1 MRLRSWLVELRIR
14 RGQRALISSPVLHKP
29 DAGFDRGAAVAARRG
44 GGQRWI
50 NVAEVIFYE
59 HPVPLNRTEHKDLR
73 LKSVPSMKFA
83 MNTPSVPLT
92 GAEFGQAARDLMIV
106 FAGTDAA
113 NAGPI
118 ALLGLRQNENLYVDA
133 AGQWAP
139 NTYIPA
145 FVRRYPFVLAEKPP
159 GQEGGDFT
167 VFLDQGFEGFNA
179 AEGERLFNED
189 GTDTELLTNAVGFLS
204 EFQQNIERTKSF
216 MQQLVKHDLLE
227 PRNVQLRKG
236 NEDAGPA
243 ITLNGLFMVN
253 EEKMRALDEKV
264 THELMR
270 EGVLAWAYAHLLSLT
285 NIDRLAQRLDARE
298 RAETAASATT
308 N

>member
-1 MRLRSWLVELRIR
+1 M
-14 RGQRALISSPVLHKP
+14 
-29 DAGFDRGAAVAARRG
+29 
-44 GGQRWI
+44 
-50 NVAEVIFYE
+50 AEVIFYE

-83 MNTPSVPLT
+83 MNTHSVPLT
-92 GAEFGQAARDLMIV
+92 GAEFGRAARDLMIV

-118 ALLGLRQNENLYVDA
+118 ALLGLRQNENLYIDES
-133 AGQWAP
+133 GQWAP

-145 FVRRYPFVLAEKPP
+145 FVRRYPFVLGDKPP

-167 VFLDQGFEGFNA
+167 VFLDESFEGFNA
-179 AEGERLFNED
+179 ADGERLFNED

-236 NEDAGPA
+236 NDESGPG
-243 ITLNGLFMVN
+243 IVLNGLFMVN

-264 THELMR
+264 IHELMR
-270 EGVLAWAYAHLLSLT
+270 EGVLAWAYAHLLSLN

-298 RAETAASATT
+298 RVEAAASATT

>member
-1 MRLRSWLVELRIR
+1 M
-14 RGQRALISSPVLHKP
+14 
-29 DAGFDRGAAVAARRG
+29 
-44 GGQRWI
+44 
-50 NVAEVIFYE
+50 AEVIFYE

-73 LKSVPSMKFA
+73 LKNVPSMKFA
-83 MNTPSVPLT
+83 MNTHSVPLT

-106 FAGTDAA
+106 FAGNDAA
-113 NAGPI
+113 SAGPI

-133 AGQWAP
+133 SGQWAP

-145 FVRRYPFVLAEKPP
+145 FVRRYPFVLGEKPP

-167 VFLDQGFEGFNA
+167 VFLDEGFEGFNA
-179 AEGERLFNED
+179 TDGERLFNED

-236 NEDAGPA
+236 NDETGPG

-264 THELMR
+264 SHELLR
-270 EGVLAWAYAHLLSLT
+270 EGVLAWAYAHLLSLN
-285 NIDRLAQRLDARE
+285 NIDRLAQHLDARE
-298 RAETAASATT
+298 RAGAEASTGT
-308 N
+308 IN